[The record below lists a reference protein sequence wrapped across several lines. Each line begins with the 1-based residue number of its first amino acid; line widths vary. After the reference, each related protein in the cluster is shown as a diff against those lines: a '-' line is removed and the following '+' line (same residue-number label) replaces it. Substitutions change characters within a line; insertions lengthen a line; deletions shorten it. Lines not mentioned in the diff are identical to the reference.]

1 MTNTRHFPFDDAP
14 LPEEPFGEYQPP
26 FETAQTPER
35 QTKQSPTPRVWA
47 SLTFN
52 RFGEAFS
59 ITLGCDENVT
69 PDEAEQVWNRL
80 LDEQHAAAIRIFTE
94 RLGGIAAKGEPAATT
109 LTPVAP
115 QQAAVAA
122 PQAAVP
128 GYGSPANLTA
138 IANGAPIVGALPVK
152 QLIAS
157 SAQGKTWN
165 VFVVPTAALSSQDA
179 KNLALGQVAAAGYD
193 PSNFA
198 IFDNRA
204 DQWDAIPEGG
214 AAPRGSALK
223 VVVKRGCPGD
233 TIGNRAAFFCDFGPD
248 GRVKVK
254 ATRELETLD
263 DLVRAALKKPAG
275 SPEQAQLAGLAGVP
289 IGGQAGGQSF

>member
-1 MTNTRHFPFDDAP
+1 MANSPYQFSDTPP
-14 LPEEPFGEYQPP
+14 LPEEPFSDYAPP

-35 QTKQSPTPRVWA
+35 QTKPSPTPRVWA

-59 ITLGCDENVT
+59 ITLGCDEAVAS
-69 PDEAEQVWNRL
+69 DEAEQVWNRL

-109 LTPVAP
+109 LTPVHQA
-115 QQAAVAA
+115 QAAPA
-122 PQAAVP
+122 PAHAAVP
-128 GYGSPANLTA
+128 AYGSPANVAA
-138 IANGAPIVGALPVK
+138 IANGAGIAGSLPVK
-152 QLIAS
+152 QLTAT

-204 DQWDAIPEGG
+204 DQWDALPEGG
-214 AAPRGSALK
+214 VAPRGSALK

-233 TIGNRAAFFCDFGPD
+233 SIGNRAAFFCDFGPD
-248 GRVKVK
+248 GGVKVK
-254 ATRELETLD
+254 ATRELESLD
-263 DLVRAALKKPAG
+263 DLIRAALKKPAG
-275 SPEQAQLAGLAGVP
+275 SPEQAQIVGLAGGSP
-289 IGGQAGGQSF
+289 F